1 VNRTGTKSQ
10 LSRQADR
17 ICAALM
23 GAEIDMAFAFL
34 RLAVAESQLQD
45 SPRAVALVERAI
57 LAHKTVM
64 RHVEKMPI
72 ELEEERCE
80 LERGARAL
88 LEMLISAERQF
99 QILRGSLNRENA
111 MAGARPAQTDD
122 LQEGP
127 HRTALL
133 SKPVWHTTKRE
144 AC

>member
-1 VNRTGTKSQ
+1 MGTKSE

-34 RLAVAESQLQD
+34 RLAVAESQLQA

-64 RHVEKMPI
+64 RHVEKMPV
-72 ELEEERCE
+72 ELKEERCQ
-80 LERGARAL
+80 LERGAGAL
-88 LEMLISAERQF
+88 LEMLMSAERQF
-99 QILRGSLNRENA
+99 QILGGSPSQENGTA
-111 MAGARPAQTDD
+111 EARRAQTADAP
-122 LQEGP
+122 GRT

-133 SKPVWHTTKRE
+133 PKPIWQTAKRE